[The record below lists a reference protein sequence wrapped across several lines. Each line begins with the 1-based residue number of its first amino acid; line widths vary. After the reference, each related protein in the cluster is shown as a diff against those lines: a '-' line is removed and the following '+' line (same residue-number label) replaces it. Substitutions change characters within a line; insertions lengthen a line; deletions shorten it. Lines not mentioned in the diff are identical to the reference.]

1 MAATTPVLPVA
12 GFFPAD
18 NPRYTCIVCIKK
30 SGLPASGGGMS
41 GVVFHHIAEGVMAQN
56 LKLSV
61 ADARDSSSVF
71 KPAVKQGNNTA
82 ADYVLTGLN
91 IKERPQ
97 LQQEKTSDHTIPNLT
112 GMGARDAVY
121 ALEKRGVKAIIR
133 GRGKVKSQSLYAGT
147 DVKQGMKC
155 EIYLE

>member
-1 MAATTPVLPVA
+1 
-12 GFFPAD
+12 
-18 NPRYTCIVCIKK
+18 
-30 SGLPASGGGMS
+30 MS

-61 ADARDSSSVF
+61 EDARDSSSVF
-71 KPAVKQGNNTA
+71 KPAVKEGNTTA
-82 ADYVLTGLN
+82 ADYVLTDLN
-91 IKERPQ
+91 IKDKPQ
-97 LQQEKTSDHTIPNLT
+97 LQQKTESKEMIPDVT

-147 DVKQGMKC
+147 EVKQGMKC
-155 EIYLE
+155 ELYLE